1 MMTTQQRNQHENDVI
16 ELSVI
21 LAILSARRWL
31 ILLLTSLI
39 FSVVAV
45 FVSQLPPMYRASTTL
60 MVKGNMTA
68 NPLQSLIPGASSGK
82 DELDTQIKLL
92 TSTQFAEAV
101 VRKLPEQYQLGQPLD
116 ARKDDSQ
123 ALLTGLTVQVIPK
136 TSLLQISFSHRN
148 AELTTVLVNLVAEN
162 FINYQSGLMQQ
173 QNFQAND
180 WIRQRIDEVHEK
192 LQQSEQKL
200 QQFRQENN
208 IVDINSD
215 IDIVK
220 QEISQLYNDKRSL
233 ERQAEELE
241 VLLAKIFRAGRN
253 FDELIAI
260 SEVAQTPVIT
270 SLQQQL
276 SLQQAEFAQLKL
288 SYLEKHPKYIAAN
301 RKIEVTTSQMIA
313 EVGKL
318 TANYQVRQRDINN
331 RLLEVHDKT
340 AKAST
345 RQEALVQVAQTHKKL
360 ETEIAA
366 NMHLLN
372 TLTEKMKETELMKDV
387 DKASNILVV
396 DPAVIPTEPVGPKK
410 LLLSIAALIIGFVV
424 SVFVVL
430 VLHFFADVTSKY
442 RHVAHR
448 FGYKLLGVVP
458 QIRVKGIDKNLPV
471 IQQKGKQYTLYQE
484 YIRSLRTNILL
495 DKQLSQQRLLAL
507 TSISPNEGKSS
518 ICLQLA
524 KSFSELERVIVIDAD
539 LRFPALAEA
548 LGENPHR
555 PGLTNLLAKTHSFEQ
570 CVFYSKELNA
580 DVLPSGIRP
589 MNPLLFLSMP
599 RFDAI
604 LKVLAKKY
612 DRVIIECPPILSVSD
627 AMIVAKCVGKLELVV
642 DVKKTPLVDF
652 AAKMELLEQSGVNIG
667 GIILNRVKNDTSN
680 YYATSA
686 TRAKQPSALKQL
698 LQDNLKKSSVHG

>member
-1 MMTTQQRNQHENDVI
+1 MMTTQQRNHHENDVI

-220 QEISQLYNDKRSL
+220 QEISQLYNDKRNL

>member
-1 MMTTQQRNQHENDVI
+1 MMSPQQRNHHENDVI

-45 FVSQLPPMYRASTTL
+45 FVAQLPPMYRSNTTL
-60 MVKGNMTA
+60 MVKGNMAA
-68 NPLQSLIPGASSGK
+68 NPLQSLLPGSTGGK

-101 VRKLPEQYQLGQPLD
+101 VRKLPEQYQLGQAMD
-116 ARKDDSQ
+116 NRKDDGQ
-123 ALLTGLTVQVIPK
+123 ALLTGLTVQVVPK
-136 TSLLQISFSHRN
+136 TSLLQISFSHRD
-148 AELTTVLVNLVAEN
+148 AELTTVLVNLVAES

-180 WIRQRIDEVHEK
+180 WIRQRIDEVHDKLQLSEEK
-192 LQQSEQKL
+192 LQK
-200 QQFRQENN
+200 FRQENN
-208 IVDINSD
+208 IVDITSD

-220 QEISQLYNDKRSL
+220 QEISQLYNDKRNL

-260 SEVAQTPVIT
+260 SEVAQTPVIA

-331 RLLEVHDKT
+331 RLSEVHDKT
-340 AKAST
+340 AKASE
-345 RQEALVQVAQTHKKL
+345 RQEAFVQVAQTHKKF

-366 NMHLLN
+366 NLHLLN

-387 DKASNILVV
+387 DKTSNIIVV
-396 DPAVIPTEPVGPKK
+396 DPAVLPTEPIGPKK

-471 IQQKGKQYTLYQE
+471 IHQKGKQYTLYQE

-652 AAKMELLEQSGVNIG
+652 AAKMELLEQSGVHIG

-698 LQDNLKKSSVHG
+698 LQDNLKKASVHG

>member
-1 MMTTQQRNQHENDVI
+1 MMTPQHRNHHENDVI

-45 FVSQLPPMYRASTTL
+45 FVSQLPPMYRSSTTL
-60 MVKGNMTA
+60 MVKGNMAA
-68 NPLQSLIPGASSGK
+68 NPLQSLLPGTSNGK

-101 VRKLPEQYQLGQPLD
+101 VHKLPEQYQLGQALD
-116 ARKDDSQ
+116 NRKDDGQ
-123 ALLTGLTVQVIPK
+123 ALLTGLTVQVVPK
-136 TSLLQISFSHRN
+136 TSLLQISFSHRD
-148 AELTTVLVNLVAEN
+148 AELTTVLVNLVAES

-180 WIRQRIDEVHEK
+180 WIRQRIDEVHDKLQLSEEK
-192 LQQSEQKL
+192 LQK
-200 QQFRQENN
+200 FRQENN
-208 IVDINSD
+208 IVDITSD

-220 QEISQLYNDKRSL
+220 QEISQLYNDKRNM

-260 SEVAQTPVIT
+260 SEVAQTPVIA

-340 AKAST
+340 AKASE
-345 RQEALVQVAQTHKKL
+345 RQEAFVQVAQTHKKL

-366 NMHLLN
+366 NLHLLN

-387 DKASNILVV
+387 DKTSNIIVV
-396 DPAVIPTEPVGPKK
+396 DPAVLPTEPIGPKK

-471 IQQKGKQYTLYQE
+471 IHQKGKQYTLYQE

-555 PGLTNLLAKTHSFEQ
+555 PGLTNLLAKTYTFEQ

-698 LQDNLKKSSVHG
+698 LQDNLKKAPVHG

>member
-1 MMTTQQRNQHENDVI
+1 MMTTQQRNHHENDVI

-123 ALLTGLTVQVIPK
+123 ALLTGLMVQVIPK

-192 LQQSEQKL
+192 LQLSEQKL

-220 QEISQLYNDKRSL
+220 QEISQLYNDKRNL